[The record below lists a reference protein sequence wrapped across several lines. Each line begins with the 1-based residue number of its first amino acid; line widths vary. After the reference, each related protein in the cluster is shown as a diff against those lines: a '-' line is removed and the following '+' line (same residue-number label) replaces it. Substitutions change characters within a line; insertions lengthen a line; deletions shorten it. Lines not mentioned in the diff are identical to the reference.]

1 MSGFNKD
8 EAVNRFTGRG
18 LAGFIQKPFKIATM
32 RDKLR
37 SAIQEGQ
44 SGMALGKSAK
54 LSVTVQVDSRPSRA
68 PITFGPVPKVVR
80 TVPCAAPSQETPL
93 PHSGLCGPLSPTS
106 PAFLRPVPKVV
117 RTVHCAALSQETPF
131 RTGDCADHFRRQP
144 HPAPL
149 ARLRRQSPDQR
160 EAPPHRVASASLRKV
175 KNPGRPRA
183 GRPGHRVPSRRHAGW
198 PGGSW
203 SGAEVVSDFG

>member
-54 LSVTVQVDSRPSRA
+54 LSVTVQVDSRPSQA
-68 PITFGPVPKVVR
+68 PITSGAVTKVVR
-80 TVPCAAPSQETPL
+80 TVPCAALSQETPL
-93 PHSGLCGPLSPTS
+93 PHSGLCG
-106 PAFLRPVPKVV
+106 
-117 RTVHCAALSQETPF
+117 
-131 RTGDCADHFRRQP
+131 DHFRR
-144 HPAPL
+144 HPQRSC
-149 ARLRRQSPDQR
+149 AR
-160 EAPPHRVASASLRKV
+160 
-175 KNPGRPRA
+175 
-183 GRPGHRVPSRRHAGW
+183 
-198 PGGSW
+198 
-203 SGAEVVSDFG
+203 